1 MHVLSSA
8 ELKTL
13 SIIGNPDSC
22 DAMPRGH
29 LEKLY
34 RLDLI
39 EPGRCGPALSSKGR
53 DILFSRK

>member
-1 MHVLSSA
+1 MQVLSSA
-8 ELKTL
+8 ELNTL
-13 SIIGNPDSC
+13 ATIGNPESC

-39 EPGRCGPALSSKGR
+39 EPGRCGPALSSKGKE
-53 DILFSRK
+53 ILFSRK

>member
-1 MHVLSSA
+1 MQNLSTA

-13 SIIGNPDSC
+13 SLIDNPESC
-22 DAMPRGH
+22 DAISRGH

-39 EPGRCGPALSSKGR
+39 EPGRCGPALSSKGKE
-53 DILFSRK
+53 ILFSRK